1 MKVSIIIT
9 AYNVE
14 QFIARAVNS
23 ALAQDYKDVEVVVV
37 NDCSTDK
44 TTEILESYG
53 DKIKL
58 ITHEVN
64 QGAGI
69 ARRNGI
75 QASTGD
81 FAITLDADDWMDSD
95 LISNLVKKQEE
106 TGADIVSGGVI
117 VEHPDGAWDA
127 HCYSDKN
134 ITTPKERLMSFFK
147 EKVKF
152 MNNKLIA
159 RHLHESVVY
168 SERRFIEDTPTII
181 PMLYLAKT
189 FAYASTVG
197 YHYLNNSQ
205 SLTHTASQFKWALF
219 GACAALDIIKFFE
232 AQDYHELDQ
241 DMAQD
246 LLRNVTAIRQL
257 QPSEEEVAQYQ
268 KEWNYYTT
276 EVNKRVK

>member
-14 QFIARAVNS
+14 QFIARAVDS
-23 ALAQDYKDVEVVVV
+23 ALAQDYKDIEVVVV

-44 TTEILESYG
+44 TTEILASYG

-64 QGAGI
+64 KGAGI

-75 QASTGD
+75 QASSGD
-81 FAITLDADDWMDSD
+81 FAFTLDADDWLDQD
-95 LISNLVKKQEE
+95 IISVLVAKQEE
-106 TGADIVSGGVI
+106 TGADIVSGGVT
-117 VEHPDGAWDA
+117 VEHPNGSWDA
-127 HCYSDKN
+127 HCYSDAT
-134 ITTPKERLMSFFK
+134 ITTPKERLLAFFG

-152 MNNKLIA
+152 MANKLIA

-189 FAYASTVG
+189 FV
-197 YHYLNNSQ
+197 
-205 SLTHTASQFKWALF
+205 
-219 GACAALDIIKFFE
+219 
-232 AQDYHELDQ
+232 
-241 DMAQD
+241 
-246 LLRNVTAIRQL
+246 
-257 QPSEEEVAQYQ
+257 
-268 KEWNYYTT
+268 
-276 EVNKRVK
+276 